1 MAAAGVA
8 IGSAAC
14 SLCPAGEAS
23 SCNFDC
29 LGALVARIAPR
40 VLFGAKKAILSLSLC
55 SSGSSGTGCCRSPSG
70 SLTRFSEAFTNLK

>member
-8 IGSAAC
+8 IGSGAC
-14 SLCPAGEAS
+14 SLCPSGEAG

-29 LGALVARIAPR
+29 LGALGARIALR
-40 VLFGAKKAILSLSLC
+40 VVFGAKEAILSLSLC